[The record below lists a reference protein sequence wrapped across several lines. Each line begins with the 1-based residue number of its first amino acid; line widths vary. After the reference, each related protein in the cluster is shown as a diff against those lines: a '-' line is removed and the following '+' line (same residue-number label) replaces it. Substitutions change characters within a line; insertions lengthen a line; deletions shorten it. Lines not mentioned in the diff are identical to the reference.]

1 MGPTSSINF
10 EIIII
15 IIGVVVVIIIIIII
29 IIASQDYITRGP
41 FSQFR

>member
-15 IIGVVVVIIIIIII
+15 IIGVVVVIIIII
-29 IIASQDYITRGP
+29 ASQDYITRGP